1 MSKEGGENGIQKED
15 AKGVLAADLEV
26 KDKED
31 KLSEDKADLPAS
43 LPKNKRDSQSGSVE
57 DSSFKSQEQIVAASK
72 GQSGA
77 SKRVSSRQQALSQ
90 AKAGAPSQMDVT

>member
-43 LPKNKRDSQSGSVE
+43 LPKNQRDSQNGSVE
-57 DSSFKSQEQIVAASK
+57 DSSNKSQEQIVAASK

-77 SKRVSSRQQALSQ
+77 KRVSSRQQALSQ
-90 AKAGAPSQMDVT
+90 AKAEAPSQMDGT